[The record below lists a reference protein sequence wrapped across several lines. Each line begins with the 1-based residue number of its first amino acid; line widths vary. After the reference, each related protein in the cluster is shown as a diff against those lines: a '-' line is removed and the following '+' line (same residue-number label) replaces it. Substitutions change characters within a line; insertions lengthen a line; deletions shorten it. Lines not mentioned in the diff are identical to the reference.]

1 MEIIGAQN
9 IIKIKEIVDVSVQA
23 QCDEILS
30 QANLECEKIKASSDS
45 GELCGAIENI
55 SAEKKRI
62 SEHYKSLVAK
72 SQRDCATK
80 YLALR
85 SEYTDGVFEKVKLML
100 CDYVKSDA
108 YPEYLKKCVENEPCG
123 YTVLL
128 CADDMKYA
136 DIFNANCQICEDIK
150 IGGIMLRYDNER
162 KIIDKSFDSKLE
174 AYRETFLEKYGKLLC
189 GGEI

>member
-23 QCDEILS
+23 QSDEILS
-30 QANLECEKIKASSDS
+30 QAEIECEKIKASSDS

-85 SEYTDGVFEKVKLML
+85 SEYISGIFEKVKLML
-100 CDYVKSDA
+100 CDYAKSDA
-108 YPEYLKKCVENEPCG
+108 YSQYLKKCVENEPCG

-128 CADDMKYA
+128 CANDMKYA
-136 DIFNANCQICEDIK
+136 DMFEAQCSACEDIK
-150 IGGIMLRYDNER
+150 IGGLMLRYDSQR
-162 KIIDKSFDSKLE
+162 KIVDKSFDSKLE
-174 AYRETFLEKYGKLLC
+174 ACRESFLEKYGKLLF
-189 GGEI
+189 GGEM